1 MADSNHAAPIHNA
14 PPERGV
20 FSNRTLNLRS
30 VETVGYDMDYTLIHY
45 HVSEWER
52 AAFQHARQNLV
63 DQGWPVA
70 NVSFD
75 PDAFTLGLV
84 FDTELGNLVKATRFG
99 YVIRAVH
106 GGAELPFRDMK
117 ANYSDVVV
125 DLSDERFQFMN
136 TLFDLSHASLW
147 CQLVDLFDA
156 GRLPAVR
163 TYRELNTAIGDAL
176 SEIHIAGALKA
187 EIVADPE
194 RFVDFEPLVVQTLMD
209 QRAAGKK
216 LALITNSEWSYTRQ
230 MMTYAFDRFC
240 PEGTTWRDLF
250 DLVIVSA
257 AKPRFFSEESPVFR
271 VEDEERSLLCAH
283 SGRLETGSVYVGGN
297 AKLVE
302 ESLGQTRSEILY
314 VGDHLF
320 GDVHVTKNTLRWR
333 TALVARRLEPE
344 IRAALDSL
352 DEQDELTALM
362 KRKVLIDR
370 KQAHLRMAILSDDS
384 DETAAE
390 LKAVTTEAVALDREI
405 SVLAVAS
412 GNLGNSKWGP
422 LMRAG
427 SDKSLYARQVEKYA
441 DVYTSRVSNF
451 MYETPFAY
459 LRAARLTLPHDLASA
474 GVDPQIA
481 D

>member
-1 MADSNHAAPIHNA
+1 MDA
-14 PPERGV
+14 PPERQI

-30 VETVGYDMDYTLIHY
+30 VQAIGYDMDYTLIHY
-45 HVSEWER
+45 HVSEWEQ
-52 AAFQHARQNLV
+52 AAFRHALEHLV
-63 DQGWPVA
+63 EQGWPVEGLK
-70 NVSFD
+70 FD

-99 YVIRAVH
+99 FVIRAVH
-106 GGAELPFRDMK
+106 GSQELPFGK
-117 ANYSDVVV
+117 LKNNYSDVVV
-125 DLSDERFQFMN
+125 DLAEDRFEFMN

-156 GRLPAVR
+156 GKLPSVNS
-163 TYRELNTAIGDAL
+163 YRELNEAIRDAL

-194 RFVDFEPLVVQTLMD
+194 RFVDLDPLVVQTLKD

-216 LALITNSEWSYTRQ
+216 LALITNSEWSYTSQ

-240 PEGTTWRDLF
+240 EEGTWRDLF

-257 AKPRFFSEESPVFR
+257 AKPRFFSEMGLVHR
-271 VEDEERSLLCAH
+271 VADEENSLFTSH
-283 SGRLETGSVYVGGN
+283 SGMLEPGSVYVGGN
-297 AKLVE
+297 ARLVE

-320 GDVHVTKNTLRWR
+320 GDVHVTKNALRWR
-333 TALVARRLEPE
+333 TALVARRLEYE
-344 IRAALDSL
+344 IRAVIDAE
-352 DEQDELTALM
+352 DEQAELTSLTQS
-362 KRKVLIDR
+362 KVLIDR
-370 KQAHLRMAILSDDS
+370 RQARLRMARLSDPSEDLA
-384 DETAAE
+384 EELKTVTAA
-390 LKAVTTEAVALDREI
+390 AVALDREI
-405 SVLAVAS
+405 AILAQAS
-412 GNLGNSKWGP
+412 SNLGNSTWGQ

-451 MYETPFAY
+451 IYETPFAY
-459 LRAARLTLPHDLASA
+459 LRAARLTLPHDLA
-474 GVDPQIA
+474 Q
-481 D
+481 

>member
-1 MADSNHAAPIHNA
+1 
-14 PPERGV
+14 V

-30 VETVGYDMDYTLIHY
+30 VQTVGYDMDYTLIHY

-52 AAFQHARQNLV
+52 AAFQHARQYLV

-70 NVSFD
+70 DVFFD

-106 GGAELPFRDMK
+106 GSQVLPFRDLK

-125 DLSDERFQFMN
+125 ELSDERFQFMN

-156 GRLPAVR
+156 GQLPAVR
-163 TYRELNTAIGDAL
+163 TYRELNAAISDAL

-194 RFVDFEPLVVQTLMD
+194 RFVDLEPEVVHTLSD

-216 LALITNSEWSYTRQ
+216 LVLITNSEWSYTRQ
-230 MMTYAFDRFC
+230 MMAYAFDRFC
-240 PEGTTWRDLF
+240 ADGTTWRDLF

-257 AKPRFFSEESPVFR
+257 AKPRFFSEESAVFR
-271 VEDEERSLLCAH
+271 VQDEENSLFCTH
-283 SGRLETGSVYVGGN
+283 SGRLEPGPVYVGGN

-320 GDVHVTKNTLRWR
+320 GDVHVTKNNLRWR
-333 TALVARRLEPE
+333 TALVTRRLEPE

-352 DEQDELTALM
+352 DEQEELTALM

-370 KQAHLRMAILSDDS
+370 KQARLRMAILSDGS
-384 DETAAE
+384 DGTAAE
-390 LKAVTTEAVALDREI
+390 LKAVTTEAVKLDREI

-412 GNLGNSKWGP
+412 SSLGNSKWGP

-451 MYETPFAY
+451 TYETPFAY